1 MTRRL
6 RPLLILAAVLA
17 CCGPAA
23 ASAAQHELAVSEGT
37 VAAKLTY
44 QQEANS
50 IGPREFAGLTLQISR
65 AGQVFYDRPVSSQ
78 ACLSACQLETFRTA
92 PLAVKDLE
100 ENAQP
105 DVILHLNTGGAHCC
119 TVVQVLAF
127 DPGTGTYGLV
137 ERDFGDPG
145 ARLTDVAGDG
155 SLEFESADDRFAY
168 LFTSYVYSGLPLQIW
183 RFHEG
188 RFVDATRSFPQA
200 LTADAA
206 RQFKYFLATRKR
218 GHGLGLLAA
227 WAADEELLG
236 RGALVTSTLRREQR
250 AHRLRSA
257 EAPSQGGGVY
267 VRKLERFL
275 AKSGYTA

>member
-1 MTRRL
+1 MTRR
-6 RPLLILAAVLA
+6 PLTLLSLAAVLA

-23 ASAAQHELAVSEGT
+23 ASAAQHELAAGEGT

-50 IGPREFAGLTLQISR
+50 IGPPEFAGLTLQISR
-65 AGQVFYDRPVSSQ
+65 AGQVFYDQPVSSH

-100 ENAQP
+100 GNGQS

-119 TVVQVLAF
+119 TVVQVFPF
-127 DPGTGTYGLV
+127 DPGTGTYRLV

-145 ARLTDVAGDG
+145 AKLTDVAGDG

-168 LFTSYVYSGLPLQIW
+168 LFTSYAYSGMPLQIW

-188 RFVDATRSFPQA
+188 RFIDATRSFPQA
-200 LTADAA
+200 LTKDAA
-206 RQFKYFLATRKR
+206 RQFKYFLANRKQ
-218 GHGLGLLAA
+218 GHGLGILAA

-236 RGALVTSTLRREQR
+236 RGDLVTRTLGREQR

-257 EAPSQGGGVY
+257 EAPRQGGSVY
-267 VRKLERFL
+267 VGKLERFL